1 MSLRKAIYSIIII
14 VSILSGFVNS
24 VSAADLCDRKCL
36 EGYIDKVLAA
46 MIAHNP
52 GQLMLAKDV
61 RYTENGVRLIPG
73 DGMWGTLS
81 ARGKYN
87 LYACDTKSGQAGFY
101 GTVSENGRIN
111 YIALRV
117 KVNEALISEIELIVV
132 RPAGAAGVT
141 VSSTALSA
149 GQRME
154 QLSVR
159 PQFLQ
164 TLPPAERMS
173 REKLIEIANSYFMG
187 LANQTGR
194 FTAPF
199 AETCERWENGLHTTN
214 QKPDPNIPKGGLDI
228 LCMSCEQQQ
237 KSGWFAFV
245 TEIRN
250 RRFPIIDEERGL
262 VMSFVY
268 FDHDAA
274 VRQYPLP
281 DGTMTPNVA
290 TYPQT
295 IEVSEMFQIKNEKID
310 QIEAVINDVPYGMS
324 SEVWDK

>member
-1 MSLRKAIYSIIII
+1 MLFRKAIYSIIIF
-14 VSILSGFVNS
+14 VFLLPGFVNS
-24 VSAADLCDRKCL
+24 ARAADPCDRKCL

-61 RYTENGVRLIPG
+61 RYTENGVELILG

-81 ARGKYN
+81 DRGKYN
-87 LYACDTKSGQAGFY
+87 LYVCDMKAGQAGFY

-117 KVNEALISEIELIVV
+117 KIDEALISEIELIVV
-132 RPAGAAGVT
+132 RPEDVDSP
-141 VSSTALSA
+141 SSPSA
-149 GQRME
+149 GRRME
-154 QLSVR
+154 QRSVR
-159 PQFLQ
+159 SQFLQ
-164 TLPPAERMS
+164 TIPPAERMS
-173 REKLIEIANSYFMG
+173 REKLIEIANSYFTG
-187 LANQTGR
+187 LANQTGK

-214 QKPDPNIPKGGLDI
+214 QKPNPNIPEGGIDI
-228 LCMSCEQQQ
+228 LCMSCEEQQ

-250 RRFPIIDEERGL
+250 KRFPIVDEERGL
-262 VMSFVY
+262 VLSFGF

-295 IEVSEMFQIKNEKID
+295 IEISELFQIRNDKID
-310 QIEAVINDVPYGMS
+310 QIEAVINTVPYGMS